1 MVCPECES
9 EMLLSMQHGGIE
21 LWTCPYCLTEVSIDV
36 CDTMSAYEAASM
48 YEGESDGYVS

>member
-1 MVCPECES
+1 MVCPECET
-9 EMLLSMQHGGIE
+9 EMLPWLQHGGIE
-21 LWTCPYCLTEVSIDV
+21 VWQCPYCYKEVTIDV